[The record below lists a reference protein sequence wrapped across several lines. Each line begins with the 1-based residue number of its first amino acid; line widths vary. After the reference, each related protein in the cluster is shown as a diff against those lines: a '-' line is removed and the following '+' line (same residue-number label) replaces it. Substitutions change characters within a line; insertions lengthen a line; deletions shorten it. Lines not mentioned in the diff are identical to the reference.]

1 MDVWNS
7 GKSAALYGID
17 NWGEGYFSVNAQG
30 NVVVRPSRDS
40 AEIDIST
47 LVDSLVQRGINVPVL
62 LRFDGIIR
70 DRVQRISGAFNK
82 AIEEFNYGGSYCGV
96 FPVKVNQQRH
106 VVDCVR
112 LAGRE
117 SRLGL
122 EVGSKPELI
131 AVLAMHDT
139 PGALLLCNGYKDKEY
154 IELALMSR
162 KLGRRTII
170 IIEQLS
176 EVEQIL
182 NASRSLGIE
191 AEVGLRMKPVTKGSG
206 RWESS
211 AGDQA
216 KFGLSTAELMTA
228 IEMLKKN
235 EREEW
240 VKLLHFHVGS
250 QITSISAIKRVLKEA
265 TRMYTEVAM
274 LCPMLSF
281 FDVGGG
287 LAVDYD
293 GSKTN
298 FDSSMNYTLEE
309 YARDVVYGIS
319 EACLDARIAPPDI
332 VTEAGRAITAHH
344 SVLITEVVDVA
355 PTLDVV
361 TTLESPPTDHPV
373 LKELEYLHNNLSVK
387 NLQETLHD
395 VLSQR
400 EELLSRFIQGDLTL
414 IERAWAD
421 TSFWHVL
428 AKIESLS
435 RDLKYKPEDLDRVAD
450 WLKDTY
456 FCNFSVFQSMPDS
469 WAIDQ
474 LFPILPVRRL
484 NEEPVRRAILA
495 DMTCDSD
502 GKIDRFIDLKD
513 VKRYIN
519 LHPMK
524 NGVPYYIGI
533 FLVGAYQE
541 ILGDLHNLFGDTNAV
556 HVDIDPEGHTVLTH
570 VVEGDCVREA
580 LGYVQYEPQDLMER
594 LRVSIERA
602 LKDGT
607 MSNEDTAFFQKRYR
621 EALES
626 YTYLSVET

>member
-1 MDVWNS
+1 MEVWNVS
-7 GKSAALYGID
+7 KSAALYGID
-17 NWGEGYFSVNAQG
+17 NWGEGYFAINSQG
-30 NVVVRPSRDS
+30 NVVVRPDRGS

-47 LVDSLVQRGINVPVL
+47 LVGSLVQRGIHVPVL

-70 DRVQRISGAFNK
+70 DRVQRIFTAFNK
-82 AIEEFNYGGSYCGV
+82 AIEESGYAGRYRGV
-96 FPVKVNQQRH
+96 FPIKVNQQRH

-162 KLGRRTII
+162 KLGRRAII

-176 EVEQIL
+176 EVDQVL
-182 NASRSLGIE
+182 NISQQLGID

-216 KFGLSTAELMTA
+216 KFGLSTSEIMIA
-228 IEMLKKN
+228 IDTFKKHN
-235 EREEW
+235 RSDW
-240 VKLLHFHVGS
+240 IKLLHFHVGS
-250 QITSISAIKRVLKEA
+250 QITSITAIKRVLKEA
-265 TRMYTEVAM
+265 TRMYTEVAS
-274 LCPMLSF
+274 LCPSLSF

-309 YARDVVYGIS
+309 YARDVVYAIFEACS
-319 EACLDARIAPPDI
+319 EAKISPPDI
-332 VTEAGRAITAHH
+332 VTEAGRAITAQH

-361 TTLESPPTDHPV
+361 TVLQAPPTEHAV
-373 LKELEYLHNNLSVK
+373 LKELEYLHNNLNIK

-395 VLSQR
+395 VLAQR
-400 EELLSRFIQGDLTL
+400 DEILSRFIQGDLSL
-414 IERAWAD
+414 PERAWAD

-435 RDLKYKPEDLDRVAD
+435 RDLKYKPEDLEKVSD

-474 LFPILPVRRL
+474 LFPILPIHRL
-484 NEEPVRRAILA
+484 GDEPARRAILA

-524 NGVPYYIGI
+524 NGAPYYIGI

-556 HVDIDPEGHTVLTH
+556 HVDLDAEGHPVLTH
-570 VVEGDCVREA
+570 VVEGDSVREA
-580 LGYVQYEPQDLMER
+580 LSYVQYEPQDLVER
-594 LRVSIERA
+594 FRVSIERG
-602 LKDGT
+602 LKEG
-607 MSNEDTAFFQKRYR
+607 SISPEDSAKLQRRYR
-621 EALES
+621 GALEG
-626 YTYLSVET
+626 YTYLSVES

>member
-1 MDVWNS
+1 MEIWNS
-7 GKSAALYGID
+7 SKSSALYGIE
-17 NWGEGYFSVNAQG
+17 NWGEGYFAINSAG
-30 NVVVRPSRDS
+30 NVVVRPNRGE
-40 AEIDIST
+40 AEIDISV
-47 LVDSLVQRGINVPVL
+47 LVESLVQRGVHVPVL

-70 DRVQRISGAFNK
+70 DRVQRISQAFAK
-82 AIEEFNYGGSYCGV
+82 AIEESGYAGKYRGV
-96 FPVKVNQQRH
+96 FPIKVNQQRH

-117 SRLGL
+117 SQLGL

-139 PGALLLCNGYKDKEY
+139 PDALLLCNGYKDKEY
-154 IELALMSR
+154 IELALLSR
-162 KLGRRTII
+162 RLGRRAII
-170 IIEQLS
+170 IIEQVS

-182 NASRSLGIE
+182 NISQQLGID
-191 AEVGLRMKPVTKGSG
+191 AEVGLRMKPVTRGSG
-206 RWESS
+206 RWEGS

-216 KFGLSTAELMTA
+216 KFGLSTSEIMFA
-228 IEMLKKN
+228 IEAFKKQG
-235 EREEW
+235 RSDW
-240 VKLLHFHVGS
+240 IKLLHFHVGS
-250 QITSISAIKRVLKEA
+250 QITSIAAIKRVLKEA
-265 TRMYTEVAM
+265 TRMYTEIAT
-274 LCPMLSF
+274 LCPSLAF

-298 FDSSMNYTLEE
+298 FDSSMNYSLEE
-309 YARDVVYGIS
+309 YARDVVYAIM
-319 EACLDARIAPPDI
+319 EACTEAKIATPDI
-332 VTEAGRAITAHH
+332 VTEAGRAITAQHAI
-344 SVLITEVVDVA
+344 LIAEVVDVA
-355 PTLDVV
+355 PALDVV
-361 TTLESPPTDHPV
+361 STVGAPPTAHPI
-373 LKELEYLHNNLSVK
+373 LKDLEEMHNNVNLK

-395 VLSQR
+395 ILGQR
-400 EELLSRFIQGDLTL
+400 EELLSRFIQGDITLT
-414 IERAWAD
+414 ERAWAD
-421 TSFWHVL
+421 TTFWHAI
-428 AKIESLS
+428 AKIENLS
-435 RDLKYKPEDLDRVAD
+435 RGLKYMPEDLEGISD

-474 LFPILPVRRL
+474 LFPILPIRRL
-484 NEEPVRRAILA
+484 TEEPTRRAILA

-513 VKRYIN
+513 VKRYLN

-524 NGVPYYIGI
+524 NGVPYYIGM

-556 HVDIDPEGHTVLTH
+556 HVDMDDEGNPVLTH

-594 LRVSIERA
+594 LRVSIERS
-602 LKDGT
+602 LKEGT
-607 MSNEDTAFFQKRYR
+607 LTNEDSAKLQKRYR
-621 EALES
+621 EALEG
-626 YTYLSVET
+626 YTYLSVES